1 METEQAAS
9 GACDEDP
16 GWAWGSG
23 TRPPLGTTAA
33 GAATTHLVK
42 DSPRSITTAVFSP
55 PLPRPSYSGMVVNK
69 PVRRRALPDLGC
81 RQLSALGGGAAA
93 TARRWWRGR
102 GPRVA
107 AAHGARA
114 VPGCASLRVGL
125 LTLAGARVP
134 GTRKV
139 RVQAAADLDAGDAE
153 DRGDQARRV
162 PRVGAEP
169 TPGSFPP
176 DTPSNGAGAGVLSRA
191 SVLRSL
197 NLSIAEDAERSHNP
211 KSFDSCSLGT
221 KFAVPG
227 VLPIIYSS
235 QEISEVGV
243 TSLRV

>member
-1 METEQAAS
+1 M
-9 GACDEDP
+9 
-16 GWAWGSG
+16 
-23 TRPPLGTTAA
+23 
-33 GAATTHLVK
+33 
-42 DSPRSITTAVFSP
+42 
-55 PLPRPSYSGMVVNK
+55 
-69 PVRRRALPDLGC
+69 
-81 RQLSALGGGAAA
+81 
-93 TARRWWRGR
+93 
-102 GPRVA
+102 
-107 AAHGARA
+107 
-114 VPGCASLRVGL
+114 
-125 LTLAGARVP
+125 
-134 GTRKV
+134 
-139 RVQAAADLDAGDAE
+139 QAAADLDAGDAE

-169 TPGSFPP
+169 TPGSFSP
-176 DTPSNGAGAGVLSRA
+176 DTPPNGAGAGVLSRA